1 MKKFQ
6 GITIISDM
14 DGTLLNDNK
23 QISSENLEA
32 ISYFVENGGQFTV
45 ASGRILSRLQLY
57 RNQLPINLP
66 IITMNGMLIQVFFS
80 GNVLYRERLDPSARE
95 YTRQIMEKYP
105 HFGLEIYTE
114 DTVYFIHRNR
124 HIDKHISDEGF
135 SLKMTTLPQVTDE
148 WVKVLFGCDENLL
161 DIIEAE
167 FPHMKEKVHFTKS
180 DAYFYEIL
188 AKDSNKGS
196 ALAQLIRLTGICPEK
211 VLAVGDN
218 MNDLEF
224 VGQAGIGVAV
234 NNACDAVKQNS
245 RIVLT
250 QNNNQAPLRE
260 LVEKLENGEIVW

>member
-14 DGTLLNDNK
+14 DGTLLNDDK
-23 QISSENLEA
+23 KISEKNLSA
-32 ISYFVENGGQFTV
+32 LSYFVENGGKFTI
-45 ASGRILSRLQLY
+45 ASGRVLSRLQLY
-57 RNQLPINLP
+57 SDQLPVNLP
-66 IITMNGMLIQVFFS
+66 IITMNGMMIQDLFS
-80 GNVLYRERLDPSARE
+80 GEVFHKERLDPSARE
-95 YTRQIMEKYP
+95 YTRQIIEKYP
-105 HFGLEIYTE
+105 HFGLEIFTE

-148 WVKVLFGCDENLL
+148 WVKVLFGCDENVLN
-161 DIIEAE
+161 IIEEE
-167 FPHMKEKVHFTKS
+167 FPYMKEKVHFTKS

-188 AKDSNKGS
+188 AKNCHKGS
-196 ALAQLIRLTGICPEK
+196 ALKKLLELTEIRKEM

-218 MNDLEF
+218 KNDLEF

-234 NNACDAVKQNS
+234 ANACDEVKRNS
-245 RIVLT
+245 KIVLA